1 MKLNPRKLQWS
12 LSSFFVLFTMVAVLV
27 PFARDHFHSRY
38 EISADVLGPLCDRTN
53 CCATPNADG
62 IRTWIESQSYGVEK
76 LVPPGASKISARIT
90 EHDKYTVVANVPL
103 IGWAE
108 HRHTI
113 FRCKVKGLD
122 QNGEK
127 FSRIRFVDWHYYY
140 MRDDAS
146 SNEMVVKQTW

>member
-1 MKLNPRKLQWS
+1 VIPFEINYSCSKTDVSRFNLNKQN
-12 LSSFFVLFTMVAVLV
+12 V
-27 PFARDHFHSRY
+27 
-38 EISADVLGPLCDRTN
+38 E
-53 CCATPNADG
+53 G
-62 IRTWIESQSYGVEK
+62 IRTWIESQSYGAEK

-90 EHDKYTVVANVPL
+90 EYDKYTVVADVPL

-122 QNGEK
+122 QNGEN

-140 MRDDAS
+140 MLDDVESGAGS
-146 SNEMVVKQTW
+146 TQEFAN